1 MKFLKNRLNFHLV
14 SLVLLLLITCMPAAF
29 AQNAVA
35 LRDSVERA
43 VVQNPEVKFRY
54 RNLEAANQEQKVAK
68 GGWLPK
74 IDIEA
79 TTGQRRLNSPTVPDA
94 NWFSHSAASIQLRQT
109 LFDGFATASDVRRLG
124 HSLQAAYYE
133 LLNVSDQT
141 AQEAA
146 RAHVDVLRYRQLLVL
161 ARDNFVTHTD
171 VHTRLTQRVQA
182 GVGRRVDLEQSA
194 GRLAL
199 AESNW
204 LTEASNLHDVSARYQ
219 RIVGVVPANDL
230 AKLPVLDQFLPAREG
245 LMRDAIRSNP
255 GFLGAVSTVRANRA
269 DAELR
274 KANKWPTVE
283 LRASQGFERNQ
294 NGIAGDYR
302 DSSIQLVLNYNLY
315 RGGSDTAKIRQYAEK
330 LNAAYDLRDK
340 TCRDIRQTALIAVN
354 DVDKLGA
361 QIGFLAQHE
370 LSTSKARDAYRQQF
384 DIGQRSLL
392 DLLDTENELYEARR
406 ALANAENDL
415 QFAKVRVLVSS
426 GKFLGSLQLR
436 PISAELPEAPG
447 GNEASDEDLLCSTEL
462 PMQLALDKEALVKPE
477 LTPVKTPVA
486 PTPVVVATPIP
497 APILAPAGDCKKL
510 ASATDTWMT
519 AWNNKDFAA
528 YLGAYSAV
536 FVPALG
542 MSRSQWESLRK
553 KRLNR
558 SGQINT
564 TLKDLQTPKCDGK
577 TADVA
582 FTQQFDSKDYKD
594 VVRKTLSFEFIRGD
608 WKIVRET
615 VTEGRTF

>member
-1 MKFLKNRLNFHLV
+1 MMIFLSTRLNFRLCYV
-14 SLVLLLLITCMPAAF
+14 VGLILGTSPVF

-43 VVQNPEVKFRY
+43 VVQNPEVKLRY

-79 TTGQRRLNSPTVPDA
+79 TTGQRRLNSPSLPEGS
-94 NWFSHSAASIQLRQT
+94 WFSHSTATILLRQT
-109 LFDGFATASDVRRLG
+109 LFDGYATASDVRRLG

-133 LLNVSDQT
+133 LLNASDQT

-146 RAHVDVLRYRQLLVL
+146 RAHIDVLRYRQLLVL

-171 VHTRLTQRVQA
+171 IHNRLTQRVQA

-204 LTEASNLHDVSARYQ
+204 LTEASNLHDVTARYQ
-219 RIVGVVPANDL
+219 RIIGVVPGSDL
-230 AKLPVLDQFLPAREG
+230 AKPPVLDQFLPAREG

-255 GFLGAVSTVRANRA
+255 GFLSAVSTLRANRA

-274 KANKWPTVE
+274 KASKWPTLE

-302 DSSIQLVLNYNLY
+302 DTGVHVVLNYNLY
-315 RGGSDTAKIRQYAEK
+315 RGGSDTARIRQYAEK
-330 LNAAYDLRDK
+330 LNAAFDLRDK
-340 TCRDIRQTALIAVN
+340 TCRDLRQTAQIAVN

-361 QIGFLAQHE
+361 QIGYLAQHE

-406 ALANAENDL
+406 ALVNAENDL
-415 QFAKVRVLVSS
+415 QLAKVRVLVNS
-426 GKFLGSLQLR
+426 GKFMGALQLR
-436 PISAELPEAPG
+436 PVQADLPEAPG
-447 GNEASDEDLLCSTEL
+447 GDEASDDELLCSTDL
-462 PMQLALDKEALVKPE
+462 PKQLALDKDSLPKPE
-477 LTPVKTPVA
+477 LTPVRAAIA
-486 PTPVVVATPIP
+486 PAPVVPAATVVAAAL
-497 APILAPAGDCKKL
+497 APIGDCKKL
-510 ASATDTWMT
+510 VQATDAWMT
-519 AWNNKDFAA
+519 AWNNKDFGGYLAA
-528 YLGAYSAV
+528 YSEA

-553 KRLNR
+553 KRLSR
-558 SGQINT
+558 SGLINT

-577 TADVA
+577 SAEVA

-594 VVRKTLSFEFIRGD
+594 VVRKALSFELVKGE